1 MRLAVLASLAL
12 LSATGCSDDSPTAPS
27 GPPPAGPRSGV
38 WVGTIVDTA
47 NTSGTLRLDLG
58 ERVADPTTSVLSG
71 TWMMTF
77 ADAQRNGRGSL
88 SGLVNGTQWAALGV
102 TEPPASCP
110 PVPFAAPGSLSIIAT
125 ATTAEIAGT
134 FNYAVCGNAHAG
146 TITLRRP

>member
-12 LSATGCSDDSPTAPS
+12 LTATACSDDSPTAPS
-27 GPPPAGPRSGV
+27 GPPPTGPRSGV

-58 ERVADPTTSVLSG
+58 ERVADTTTSVLSG

-77 ADAQRNGRGSL
+77 ADAQRNARGSL
-88 SGLVNGTQWAALGV
+88 SGLVNGTQWSALGV

-110 PVPFAAPGSLSIIAT
+110 PVPFASPGSLSIIAT

-134 FNYAVCGNAHAG
+134 FNYAVCANAHSG